1 MNFAV
6 GDEVV
11 YTCNLPDLPDP
22 WLRPRDWG
30 RVVYVRNDYVCWRA
44 YCDSRFDEMRR
55 CLPDS
60 MSHSPRSPKY
70 YRQKYNSVV
79 GAIEDGF
86 LRRTKR
92 IVLRD
97 AVLVALEK
105 EHDWI
110 MNSETEPLLS
120 F

>member
-1 MNFAV
+1 MNFV
-6 GDEVV
+6 IGDEVV
-11 YTCNLPDLPDP
+11 YTCNAPDLPSP

-30 RVVYVRNDYVCWRA
+30 RVVDIRNGYVCWRA
-44 YCDSRFDEMRR
+44 YCDSGFNEIRR
-55 CLPDS
+55 CLPDG

-79 GAIEDGF
+79 GEIEDGF

-105 EHDWI
+105 EYDWI
-110 MNSETEPLLS
+110 MKSETEPLLS